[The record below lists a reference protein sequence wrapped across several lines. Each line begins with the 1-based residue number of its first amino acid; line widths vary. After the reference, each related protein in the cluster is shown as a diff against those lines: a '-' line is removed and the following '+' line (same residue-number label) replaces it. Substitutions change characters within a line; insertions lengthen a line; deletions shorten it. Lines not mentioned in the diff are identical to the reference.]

1 MKKFL
6 NRLKFAFR
14 GIKYAFSEQTFKI
27 CCIFAVLVII
37 LMITLSLSVH
47 DKEILILTIT
57 MVLAFELLNSQ
68 IEKFLDIIQPN
79 YDDRVKKIKDISAGA
94 VLIAVIGAVIIGIL
108 IFYPYLIK
116 FIYA

>member
-6 NRLKFAFR
+6 NRFKFAFE
-14 GIKYAFSEQTFKI
+14 GIKSAFSEQTFRI

-37 LMITLSLSVH
+37 LMITIGLSTK

-57 MVLAFELLNSQ
+57 IVLAFELLNSQ

-79 YDDRVKKIKDISAGA
+79 FDNRVKTIKDISAGA
-94 VLIAVIGAVIIGIL
+94 VLVSIIGAVAIGIL
-108 IFYPYLIK
+108 IFYPYV
-116 FIYA
+116 FR